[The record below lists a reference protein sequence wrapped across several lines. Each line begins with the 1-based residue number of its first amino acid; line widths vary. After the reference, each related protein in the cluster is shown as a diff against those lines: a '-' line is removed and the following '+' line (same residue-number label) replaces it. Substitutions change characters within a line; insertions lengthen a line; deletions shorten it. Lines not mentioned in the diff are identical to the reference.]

1 MSASALS
8 VQPQPRHPA
17 SREGRDRVEEGRRHP
32 WLNRQLC
39 SCLSSYPV
47 PWGTPAGHPMHKP
60 SLTCSPPQ
68 PAHQPC
74 TRRPRTGSCGC
85 AAACTGHRA
94 HSHPRMGTGRCATAL
109 QPSHC
114 GIARTCEHTRSWLF
128 ESRAIPNP
136 APAMSPI
143 ALAHRGP
150 TPQRE
155 RRVRNQVPVCGKGI
169 RSLATLDVTLTE
181 RRKPERDSKGESMSP
196 GERSGQHGVRTHFW
210 EPSLPLF
217 PIPIPTFGTGHS
229 SIPQAQGHLMSQAS
243 KHCYIFLVQGTLSR
257 VKMQMRLSDPWGG
270 PP

>member
-1 MSASALS
+1 
-8 VQPQPRHPA
+8 
-17 SREGRDRVEEGRRHP
+17 
-32 WLNRQLC
+32 
-39 SCLSSYPV
+39 
-47 PWGTPAGHPMHKP
+47 MHKP

-128 ESRAIPNP
+128 EARAIPNP

-181 RRKPERDSKGESMSP
+181 RRKPERDSKGESMAQEREVVSTELEPTSGNPASLYSP
-196 GERSGQHGVRTHFW
+196 F
-210 EPSLPLF
+210 PSPPLEQVTAAS
-217 PIPIPTFGTGHS
+217 PRLKGTS
-229 SIPQAQGHLMSQAS
+229 
-243 KHCYIFLVQGTLSR
+243 
-257 VKMQMRLSDPWGG
+257 
-270 PP
+270 